1 MIDYSNIFVD
11 FPEYSYFKDL
21 AGHEKI
27 QYLNSIP
34 FSFNPD
40 KPLFSKQ
47 NKPKKISL
55 ILHEMSLAFNLRQI
69 EEGGFFV
76 IFGKKAKI

>member
-27 QYLNSIP
+27 QYLIEIY
-34 FSFNPD
+34 D
-40 KPLFSKQ
+40 IIIIVILF
-47 NKPKKISL
+47 
-55 ILHEMSLAFNLRQI
+55 R
-69 EEGGFFV
+69 
-76 IFGKKAKI
+76 